1 MLYLLFS
8 PNANLF
14 VHCLTGREYLTKLKV
29 LDLEDSNLM
38 GSVQPIIGTLNR
50 LKSLSLRY
58 NNLNDSLSI
67 EGNL

>member
-1 MLYLLFS
+1 MLYLMFS

-14 VHCLTGREYLTKLKV
+14 VHCLTGRNLSKLEV
-29 LDLEDSNLM
+29 LDLEDNGLM
-38 GSVQPIIGTLNR
+38 GSFPPIIGTLNR

-67 EGNL
+67 AGNW